1 MNNPFKLVKDLSP
14 TELEFG
20 GAPQQD
26 SKIADAQ
33 YYAVQSFIDKHVGYA
48 RNDEE
53 REVGKIG
60 NFPFS
65 RTLYQI
71 KEVELDNRTKY
82 DAYISFSLA
91 LLGNQKIKRKPTETQ
106 TQKLGNPFKNR

>member
-1 MNNPFKLVKDLSP
+1 MSP

-26 SKIADAQ
+26 GKIADAQ
-33 YYAVQSFIDKHVGYA
+33 FYAVQSFIDKHIGYS
-48 RNDEE
+48 RIEEE
-53 REVGKIG
+53 RELGKIG
-60 NFPFS
+60 DFPFT

-71 KEVELDNRTKY
+71 KEVDLENRTKS

-91 LLGNQKIKRKPTETQ
+91 LLGNQKIKRAPVETNTES
-106 TQKLGNPFKNR
+106 LGNPFKKQFQHGR